1 MNILKKMVSQ
11 VAKWRVKNNESE
23 ARKFFEGIGMASD
36 VDNMKDLSQT
46 VYYICLKHLSETIS
60 KMPWEKRILTEKRGK
75 EKVFENGLD
84 LLLNLKP
91 NPYCTSTTFWATVE
105 LNRLHYGNS
114 YVYIETNRYGKPK
127 NLWILPSN
135 EVQIW
140 VDNAS
145 ILGTENG
152 IWYIWQD
159 ARSGKRYKFLKDEIL
174 HFKTSVSF
182 DGFSGVSTKDILRLQ
197 IETGKSAIVFLNKLY
212 KNNMFGSKLVV
223 KYTGTMQD
231 SSEKSLAEKLEK
243 FSSTSGAGKIIPM
256 PLGFDTQLLDMKL
269 ADAQFFENNQFSS
282 LQLAAAFGIKPNII
296 NDYSKSSYSNSETQ
310 QIDFYVNTLQP
321 LFTSYQ
327 QEVSIKLLSQK
338 DLEKGYRFEIN
349 EKILFKMDSKSSAEY
364 YAKLVMN
371 FMMTPNEARE
381 QLDLPY
387 IEGGNILIGNGNAIN
402 LESVGAQYKKGVKD

>member
-1 MNILKKMVSQ
+1 MNILKKMISQ
-11 VAKWRVKNNESE
+11 VAKWRVKNSE
-23 ARKFFEGIGMASD
+23 EKKFIEGLGMASD

-75 EKVFENGLD
+75 EKVFDKDVD

-114 YVYIETNRYGKPK
+114 YVYIEASRYGKPK

-140 VDNAS
+140 IDNAS

-152 IWYIWQD
+152 VWYIWQD
-159 ARSGKRYKFLKDEIL
+159 SKSGKRYKFLKDEIL

-182 DGFSGVSTKDILRLQ
+182 DGISGIATKDILRLQ

-223 KYTGTMQD
+223 KYTGSLQD
-231 SSEKSLAEKLEK
+231 SSEKLLAEKLEK

-269 ADAQFFENNQFSS
+269 ADAQFFENNQFSA

-327 QEVSIKLLSQK
+327 QEVSTKLLSQK

-387 IEGGNILIGNGNAIN
+387 IEGGNVLIGNGNAIN